1 MKWPFLLQPCD
12 VPGSTEVQ
20 ARFETQGRGFIH
32 GGHGK
37 GHSIITPSMKWLR
50 SVRRDLAEAVR
61 SLRQSLLSTAATVQY
76 EAANE
81 PARQMGV
88 GTIAPEP
95 FTERQQRQSRMDGAE
110 DRDGTVREYV
120 PVAPPVMQPH
130 ILEQKPSCCRKSDAT
145 AWFCSLQRSFTHGGV
160 PVIVPMVQA
169 KIQFCMS

>member
-1 MKWPFLLQPCD
+1 
-12 VPGSTEVQ
+12 VPGTTDVQ
-20 ARFETQGRGFIH
+20 APLEAQGRGFVH
-32 GGHGK
+32 GHAK
-37 GHSIITPSMKWLR
+37 GHSIITPGMKWLR
-50 SVRRDLAEAVR
+50 SVRHDLAEAVR

-88 GTIAPEP
+88 GIIAPEP

-130 ILEQKPSCCRKSDAT
+130 TLQEKILAAAENRTPVVGSAT
-145 AWFCSLQRSFTHGGV
+145 YRNLLLTGAFQLRSHGTGKHSV
-160 PVIVPMVQA
+160 LL
-169 KIQFCMS
+169 S